1 MKMFKTYMLE
11 SEQIQVIRQSD
22 APNHYAFMI
31 IVLESCQEFRN
42 NKLLTSL
49 TPFVQH
55 PNRHLPCFSHT
66 STHRCLNGTFTKN
79 HVKRSRSVVR
89 NFRGPSRYSLMS

>member
-1 MKMFKTYMLE
+1 MKMSKTYMLE
-11 SEQIQVIRQSD
+11 SEQTQVIKQSD

-55 PNRHLPCFSHT
+55 PKRHLPCFSHPR
-66 STHRCLNGTFTKN
+66 THTCLNSIF
-79 HVKRSRSVVR
+79 
-89 NFRGPSRYSLMS
+89 Y

>member
-11 SEQIQVIRQSD
+11 TEQIQVIRQSD

-31 IVLESCQEFRN
+31 IVLKFCQELRN

-55 PNRHLPCFSHT
+55 PNRHLPCFSHP
-66 STHRCLNGTFTKN
+66 SAHSCLNGTFTKN
-79 HVKRSRSVVR
+79 QVKRSRSVIR
-89 NFRGPSRYSLMS
+89 NFPGPSRYFLMS